1 MLYKMLKEQQEN
13 PLRDDWI
20 ENIKSD
26 IVDLELSNYE
36 IDDLGKMT
44 KAALKTLVKDKCKK
58 KAFEYLIQEKNKK
71 KKMKNLTHSTLK
83 TQEYLETNLL
93 NNKTKKLLFRIRNR
107 MIQVGHNYGNKTEC
121 LLESDQQEHL
131 ISCLI
136 IKAHNPYVLA
146 NSNNSQYSDTFS
158 ENIPKLKNITE
169 LFSSA
174 LRTREILLHKN

>member
-1 MLYKMLKEQQEN
+1 M
-13 PLRDDWI
+13 
-20 ENIKSD
+20 
-26 IVDLELSNYE
+26 
-36 IDDLGKMT
+36 
-44 KAALKTLVKDKCKK
+44 
-58 KAFEYLIQEKNKK
+58 IQEKNKK
-71 KKMKNLTHSTLK
+71 KKLKNLTYSTLK
-83 TQEYLETNLL
+83 IQEYLETNLL

-107 MIQVGHNYGNKTEC
+107 MVQVGHNYGNKTEC
-121 LLESDQQEHL
+121 PLRLIDSDQQEHL

-174 LRTREILLHKN
+174 LRTRQILLHKN